1 VRIFEA
7 AGREV
12 KPRMQ
17 TRTVQ
22 PTEVQNASLTG
33 AGRLHPAQC
42 FRASAAIVGGEE
54 QVPKT
59 QRGYSTTSV
68 NNQEATHD
76 VSLSLF
82 L

>member
-1 VRIFEA
+1 
-7 AGREV
+7 
-12 KPRMQ
+12 MQ

-22 PTEVQNASLTG
+22 PAKVQNASLAG

-59 QRGYSTTSV
+59 QRGYSTSSV

>member
-1 VRIFEA
+1 MRIFEA
-7 AGREV
+7 AGGEV

-17 TRTVQ
+17 ARAVQ
-22 PTEVQNASLTG
+22 PTKVQNASLAG
-33 AGRLHPAQC
+33 ARRLHPAQC

-59 QRGYSTTSV
+59 QRGYSTTCV